1 MVAREQW
8 MGGKV
13 LICRRSSWEVGRRG
27 LDADMRAGEEEGKR
41 ERIEGKRTREGKR
54 GEEGRLRGRRGE
66 EGKKRGRERIEAAMY

>member
-27 LDADMRAGEEEGKR
+27 LDADMRAGEG
-41 ERIEGKRTREGKR
+41 GEGKR
-54 GEEGRLRGRRGE
+54 GRE
-66 EGKKRGRERIEAAMY
+66 KR